1 MDFCGWSRLAEGEDK
16 DQVFLISLAIGE
28 MIYRPEQHFKEEGEA
43 KEQDPFEYFST
54 WGQKLFLPWLFLWKA
69 PAPVSWPDSGELALL
84 PRSGTGEKGGGLGF
98 LPEWY
103 CHIVSHEI
111 IFGCYNQHFKKIKW
125 GGIE

>member
-69 PAPVSWPDSGELALL
+69 PAPVSWPHS
-84 PRSGTGEKGGGLGF
+84 GF
-98 LPEWY
+98 LVLTHDWSLLCSPGVEVGRREGDLDFSQSS
-103 CHIVSHEI
+103 IVTL
-111 IFGCYNQHFKKIKW
+111 
-125 GGIE
+125 